1 MLPYEEKKAIKC
13 YQMGF
18 FLKRKTNKQPN
29 KKQNLRLE
37 K

>member
-18 FLKRKTNKQPN
+18 LKRKTNKQTRN
-29 KKQNLRLE
+29 KF
-37 K
+37 